1 MKKLLTIEYDSEDE
15 ILEMHLD
22 KEGAKLLLNKIQ
34 MLLEKDENSHEHLM
48 TDTWGGN
55 ELTSEKQNLLP
66 NITLLNHLKIIYWK
80 ESYLEN

>member
-48 TDTWGGN
+48 TDTWVEMN
-55 ELTSEKQNLLP
+55 SLP
-66 NITLLNHLKIIYWK
+66 KNKICCQILRYLIT
-80 ESYLEN
+80 

>member
-48 TDTWGGN
+48 TDT
-55 ELTSEKQNLLP
+55 
-66 NITLLNHLKIIYWK
+66 
-80 ESYLEN
+80 